1 MKRIYSQAMQ
11 DMQRVVKQMNR
22 RDPRN
27 RRYTKVEQRKDYV
40 QPKDI
45 TDKLD
50 KLELSGELTGVL
62 SPSLISDRLE
72 SYYIEYVFL
81 CNTDDHCLTS
91 ESCEEIKKDILLT
104 VCNLAQ
110 PILNQVVKKFKK
122 IPDVYPLIRDDIR
135 TDCTVTVL
143 DVYRRQRFDFARKTR
158 LSSFLFELFWY
169 AILGVTTKHFKEK
182 KRYVSVDPQALAEKV
197 ESAEH
202 TNSTSRNVYYDD

>member
-1 MKRIYSQAMQ
+1 
-11 DMQRVVKQMNR
+11 MNR

-50 KLELSGELTGVL
+50 TLEMTGELKGVL

-81 CNTDDHCLTS
+81 SNSDDLCLTP
-91 ESCEEIKKDILLT
+91 ESCEELKKDILLT

-143 DVYRRQRFDFARKTR
+143 DVYRRQRFDFERKTR

-202 TNSTSRNVYYDD
+202 TNSTSRNVYYED